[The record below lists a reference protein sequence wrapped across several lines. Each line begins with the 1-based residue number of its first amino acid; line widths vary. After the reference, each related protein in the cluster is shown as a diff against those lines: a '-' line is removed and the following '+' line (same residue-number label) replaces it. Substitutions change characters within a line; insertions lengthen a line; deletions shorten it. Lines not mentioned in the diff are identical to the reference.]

1 MKDQYGREI
10 DYMRISITDRCNL
23 RCRYCMPEGVNC
35 KIEHDEIL
43 RYEEFRK
50 IAECGVRLGISHI
63 KITGGEPLVRKGCP
77 DLVRSLKEIPGIRT
91 VTLTTNGLLL
101 SRDLPDLLSAG
112 LDGVNIS
119 LDSRDPEK
127 FRRITGFDG
136 EKKVEEAIRMAAESG
151 IRTKVNVV
159 TMPDTDP
166 ADLCRLAEE
175 MPVDIRFIEMMP
187 IGYGRKFRG
196 SDNRKLLKKLMEAYP
211 DLEPEEEGAEKLL
224 AELSEGEA
232 AKRGEDRVI
241 LADRDSRKNITIRED
256 RTAGGDI
263 TAGGD
268 RMVGGD
274 ITAGGD
280 RTTGKDRTVRRHG
293 QGPAVYFRG
302 RHLRGSV
309 GFISAIHGKFC
320 ASCNRVRLTST
331 GYLKTCLCYG
341 DGADLR
347 ELLREGKDE
356 ELESAMREAIFR
368 KPRAHCFETPEQ
380 ITESHRMSQIG
391 G

>member
-1 MKDQYGREI
+1 
-10 DYMRISITDRCNL
+10 MRISITDRCNL
-23 RCRYCMPEGVNC
+23 RCRYCMPEGVSC
-35 KIEHDEIL
+35 KIEHGEIL

-101 SRDLPDLLSAG
+101 SRNLPDLLSAG

-127 FRRITGFDG
+127 FLRITGFDG
-136 EKKVEEAIRMAAESG
+136 EKKVEEALRMAAESG

-211 DLEPEEEGAEKLL
+211 DLEPEEEGARKLL

-232 AKRGEDRVI
+232 EKRGEDRVI

-256 RTAGGDI
+256 RTVGGGR
-263 TAGGD
+263 TAGE
-268 RMVGGD
+268 
-274 ITAGGD
+274 
-280 RTTGKDRTVRRHG
+280 DRTVRRHG